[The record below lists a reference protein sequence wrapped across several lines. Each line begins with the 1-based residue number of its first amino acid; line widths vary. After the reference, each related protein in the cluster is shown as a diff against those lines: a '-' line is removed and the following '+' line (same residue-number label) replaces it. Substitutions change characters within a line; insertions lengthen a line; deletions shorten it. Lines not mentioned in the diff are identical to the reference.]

1 MSVKKYHV
9 FEKDYVWNPAKMENG
24 KYLASIMGDSAIIY
38 HKVIDEDARCDEIRR
53 TMTKQKLFQK
63 ILMKRKYPVKCKIFI
78 FYLHFYLF
86 ISISVSTFIW

>member
-38 HKVIDEDARCDEIRR
+38 HKVKMRMRGA
-53 TMTKQKLFQK
+53 
-63 ILMKRKYPVKCKIFI
+63 MKSEER
-78 FYLHFYLF
+78 
-86 ISISVSTFIW
+86 